1 MNEIMN
7 IPQPIDKSS
16 YTDNALSM
24 LSCIMQKVTY
34 ETVSAINKKPDFYDS
49 MCAIAISL
57 ASSINQ
63 IENNAAPLETM
74 YTDDDVIQLDIQ

>member
-1 MNEIMN
+1 MNEIIN
-7 IPQPIDKSS
+7 IPQPINKSS

-34 ETVSAINKKPDFYDS
+34 ETISALNKKPDFYDS
-49 MCAIAISL
+49 MSAIAISL

-63 IENNAAPLETM
+63 IENHVEPLETM